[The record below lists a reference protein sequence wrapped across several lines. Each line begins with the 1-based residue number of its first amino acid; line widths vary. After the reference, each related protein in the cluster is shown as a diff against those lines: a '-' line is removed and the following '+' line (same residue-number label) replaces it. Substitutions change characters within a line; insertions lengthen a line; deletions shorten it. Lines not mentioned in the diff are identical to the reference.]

1 MKTTDSDSTE
11 QASLLSE
18 DEALRRIYRITTSH
32 QRPFD
37 EKLHQLLQLGCTY
50 LEVEAG
56 FLTKISDDIQYV
68 VDAVGDNELLQAGNS
83 CPLAE
88 AYCRKTI
95 TQEDALPVQHAAVE
109 GWEAD
114 TAYEVFGLEAY
125 IGAKVMLEGEVY
137 GTFCFA
143 DTNPRDRPFSDAE
156 ETFVELMAEWV
167 SYELFQ
173 QRANERIQ
181 EQRDRLEEFASVV
194 SHDLRNPLNVAHG
207 RASLLKQASDDE
219 FQEHILPLE
228 NSLERMEAIIKDTL
242 TLAQQGETISEQEP
256 VDISTLVD
264 ECWKNVAT
272 EHATIDVVD
281 AFDVQADKSRLK
293 HILENLFRNAIE
305 HGGKEVVI
313 QVGRD
318 GDDIF
323 YIEDNG
329 PGVPETDREQIF
341 EVGHSSNP
349 EGTGF
354 GLTIVQRIAEAHGW
368 GIQLEEGKDGGA
380 RFVFTGVEIVDN

>member
-1 MKTTDSDSTE
+1 MTKGDRDSTE
-11 QASLLSE
+11 QAPILSE
-18 DEALRRIYRITTSH
+18 DEALRRMYRITADY

-50 LEVEAG
+50 LQVEAG
-56 FLTKISDDIQYV
+56 FLTKISDGTQYV
-68 VDAVGDNELLQAGNS
+68 VDAVGENDLLQPGNS
-83 CPLAE
+83 CPLSE

-95 TQEDALPVQHAAVE
+95 TQRDALSVQHAAVE

-125 IGAKVMLEGEVY
+125 IGTKVMVEGDVY

-173 QRANERIQ
+173 QRANERLRQ
-181 EQRDRLEEFASVV
+181 QRDRLEEFVSVV
-194 SHDLRNPLNVAHG
+194 SHDLRNPLNVAQG
-207 RASLLKQASDDE
+207 RVSLIREVSNGE
-219 FQEHILPLE
+219 FQEHIRPLE
-228 NSLERMEAIIKDTL
+228 NSLERMEAIIQNTL
-242 TLAQQGETISEQEP
+242 TLARQGETVSEQEP
-256 VDISTLVD
+256 VKISTLVD
-264 ECWKNVAT
+264 ECWKNVPT
-272 EHATIDVVD
+272 KHATIDVVD
-281 AFDVQADKSRLK
+281 TFEIQGNKNRVK
-293 HILENLFRNAIE
+293 HIFENLFRNAIE
-305 HGGKEVVI
+305 HGSEEVSI

-318 GDDIF
+318 GDDRF

-329 PGVPETDREQIF
+329 LGVPESDREQIF
-341 EVGHSSNP
+341 EVGHSSDP

-354 GLTIVQRIAEAHGW
+354 GLTIVQRIAEAHTW
-368 GIQLEEGKDGGA
+368 EVQVEEGEEGGA
-380 RFVFTGVEIVDN
+380 RFVFTGVEIIDN

>member
-1 MKTTDSDSTE
+1 MTTSDSDSTE

-18 DEALRRIYRITTSH
+18 DEALRRMYRITANH

-37 EKLHQLLQLGCTY
+37 EKLHELLRLGCTY
-50 LEVEAG
+50 LDVEAG
-56 FLTKISDDIQYV
+56 FLTKISDGTQYV
-68 VDAVGDNELLQAGNS
+68 VDAVGDNELLQPGNS
-83 CPLAE
+83 CPLSE

-95 TQEDALPVQHAAVE
+95 TQDDALSVQHAAVE

-207 RASLLKQASDDE
+207 RASLLKQASDDQ
-219 FQEHILPLE
+219 FQEHITPLE

-242 TLAQQGETISEQEP
+242 TLAQQGETVSEQEP
-256 VDISTLVD
+256 VNISALVD

-305 HGGKEVVI
+305 HGSEEVAI

-318 GDDIF
+318 GNDTF
-323 YIEDNG
+323 YIEDDG
-329 PGVPETDREQIF
+329 PGVPETEREQIF
-341 EVGHSSNP
+341 EVGHSSDP

-368 GIQLEEGKDGGA
+368 KVQLEEGKDGGA
-380 RFVFTGVEIVDN
+380 RFVFTGVEIVDE

>member
-1 MKTTDSDSTE
+1 MTKGDRDSTE
-11 QASLLSE
+11 QAPILSE
-18 DEALRRIYRITTSH
+18 DEALRRMYRITADY

-50 LEVEAG
+50 LQVESG
-56 FLTKISDDIQYV
+56 FLTKISDGTQYV
-68 VDAVGDNELLQAGNS
+68 VDAVGENDLLQPGNS
-83 CPLAE
+83 CPLSE

-95 TQEDALPVQHAAVE
+95 TQRDALSVQHAAVE

-125 IGAKVMLEGEVY
+125 IGAKVMLEGDVY

-173 QRANERIQ
+173 QRANERLQ
-181 EQRDRLEEFASVV
+181 EQRDRLEEFVSVV
-194 SHDLRNPLNVAHG
+194 SHDLRNPLNVAQG
-207 RASLLKQASDDE
+207 RVNLLKQVSNGE
-219 FQEHILPLE
+219 FREHTRPLE
-228 NSLERMEAIIKDTL
+228 NSLERMEAIIQDTL
-242 TLAQQGETISEQEP
+242 TLARQGETVSEQEP
-256 VDISTLVD
+256 VRISTLVD
-264 ECWKNVAT
+264 ECWKNVPT
-272 EHATIDVVD
+272 KHATIDIVD
-281 AFDVQADKSRLK
+281 TFKIQGNKNRLK
-293 HILENLFRNAIE
+293 HIFENLFRNAIE
-305 HGGKEVVI
+305 HGSEEVTI

-318 GDDIF
+318 GDNRF

-329 PGVPETDREQIF
+329 LGVPESDREQIF
-341 EVGHSSNP
+341 EVGHSSDP

-354 GLTIVQRIAEAHGW
+354 GLTIVQRIAEAHTW
-368 GIQLEEGKDGGA
+368 EVQVEEGKEGGA
-380 RFVFTGVEIVDN
+380 RFVFTGVKIADD